1 MNLELGFFADELD
14 LLGVVVGVF
23 IALMGAG
30 TLVGMPWQYSNSV
43 VVTIGQS
50 IGALSAI
57 VIGLGLAYFVHTT
70 AEQ

>member
-1 MNLELGFFADELD
+1 MNVAFGPFADELD

-43 VVTIGQS
+43 VVTVGQI
-50 IGALSAI
+50 IGALAAI